1 MASIFRIIFIN
12 PSDLKRIA
20 TTETFSYPK
29 KVTTQKTNVLKFKS
43 TPSPSKNR
51 LKFMQPLE
59 IFTKLK

>member
-1 MASIFRIIFIN
+1 MASIFRINFIN

-43 TPSPSKNR
+43 TPPLQRTDSNSCSL
-51 LKFMQPLE
+51 LKYLQS
-59 IFTKLK
+59 